1 MILARRWIQL
11 LLFHIFK
18 FFYLFSQEHTAY
30 QSQSEKHCQTLT
42 LHPHCIVLSLKGE
55 FTKIMLPSSDYL
67 NYFMYLRMC
76 VRFFVIFSCNFL
88 FDIAK
93 NAV

>member
-18 FFYLFSQEHTAY
+18 FFLSIYPRAY
-30 QSQSEKHCQTLT
+30 SLPESIRKTLSDLNAST
-42 LHPHCIVLSLKGE
+42 ELVLSLKGE